1 MSNDALPPDAQAAN
15 KARINNDIIKFC
27 STPVPLYCTPS
38 ARGIG
43 LYTHV
48 AGPGTV
54 SQNPHY
60 KFASAP
66 GGEIALLPLGGL
78 HKAVPGEPQ
87 VSSDGEVTAL
97 YKELQDS
104 VKAEEKIWEDMRNA
118 AEARGESAKDA
129 YTITLE
135 LLQTKYGSVQTEEGD
150 VRPRLDHSRQDKRRR
165 SEPTNEASDGEAPK
179 KRKTISLAELSIRR
193 SSADATT
200 DGTNLDAERRDS
212 ASRPR
217 NFYEADRDP
226 RLRKQQEDTN

>member
-1 MSNDALPPDAQAAN
+1 MSNDAVPPDVQAVN

-27 STPVPLYCTPS
+27 SMPAPLYCTPS

-48 AGPGTV
+48 AGPGIV

-60 KFASAP
+60 DFASAS
-66 GGEIALLPLGGL
+66 GGEIALLPLGGPR
-78 HKAVPGEPQ
+78 KAVPSKPQ

-97 YKELQDS
+97 YKELQDAI
-104 VKAEEKIWEDMRNA
+104 KAEEKIWEDMRNA
-118 AEARGESAKDA
+118 AEARDESAKDA
-129 YTITLE
+129 YTITLK
-135 LLQTKYGSVQTEEGD
+135 LLQTKYGSAQTEEED
-150 VRPRLDHSRQDKRRR
+150 ARPQLDHIRQDKRRR
-165 SEPTNEASDGEAPK
+165 SEPTNETSDGEAPK
-179 KRKTISLAELSIRR
+179 KRRTISLAELSLRR

-200 DGTNLDAERRDS
+200 GGTNVDAERRGS

-226 RLRKQQEDTN
+226 RRRKQQGDTD